1 MKLKDGGYKR
11 AGRRYSKTKR
21 KRKKKMNRDWDYDHR
36 DDLQGHHAAGAA
48 EARWENEWESDEEDE
63 D

>member
-1 MKLKDGGYKR
+1 
-11 AGRRYSKTKR
+11 
-21 KRKKKMNRDWDYDHR
+21 MNREWDYDHR

-48 EARWENEWESDEEDE
+48 EARWENEWESEEEDE

>member
-1 MKLKDGGYKR
+1 MKLKDGGYIEGGAHTNQNKEKE
-11 AGRRYSKTKR
+11 KT
-21 KRKKKMNRDWDYDHR
+21 KMNREWDYDHR

-48 EARWENEWESDEEDE
+48 EARWENEWESEEEDE